1 MLYTVFILFD
11 ERYVS
16 WAGRRGELD
25 VTSNQIS
32 DAVVWKLPWKM
43 EFIILLEGGTSLAR
57 KPLPSHYLS
66 LPATLCSLH
75 RSLRLAFESFQC
87 P

>member
-1 MLYTVFILFD
+1 MLYTVFLLFD
-11 ERYVS
+11 GRCVS

-25 VTSNQIS
+25 VTSNEVS
-32 DAVVWKLPWKM
+32 DAIVWKFPWKM
-43 EFIILLEGGTSLAR
+43 QFIFLLEGGTSLAR

-66 LPATLCSLH
+66 LPATLCPLFAQVTS
-75 RSLRLAFESFQC
+75 ESFQC